1 MRERSALMFKG
12 ILIIFFSFILVFLS
26 SIVQPHDRQPNHIM
40 STTLICKVNFAPRIK
55 RSFRISP
62 DGRHTAYVAKEGDKM
77 VVVVD
82 GKKEKPYDKI
92 LSGTPI
98 FSPDNRFVAYAARSE
113 NQWFVVADGKEGKRY
128 DEIIKNNLTFS
139 PDSEHLAYAAKSGNG
154 WFVVLDGKEGIKYGS
169 DTYIVNGSLVIDSS
183 NSLRYL
189 YVQDC
194 YVYRTEET
202 ID

>member
-1 MRERSALMFKG
+1 
-12 ILIIFFSFILVFLS
+12 
-26 SIVQPHDRQPNHIM
+26 M
-40 STTLICKVNFAPRIK
+40 STTLIGQVNFTPRIK

-62 DGRHTAYVAKEGDKM
+62 DGRHTAYVSKADNKM

-82 GKKEKPYDKI
+82 GKKEKSYDKI

-113 NQWFVVADGKEGKRY
+113 NQWFIVADGKEGKRY
-128 DEIIKNNLTFS
+128 DEIIKNVLTFS
-139 PDSEHLAYAAKSGNG
+139 PDSKHLAYAAKSGNS
-154 WFVVLDGKEGIKYGS
+154 WFVVLDGKEGIIYGS

-183 NSLRYL
+183 NSLHYL

-194 YVYRTEET
+194 YVYRTRET